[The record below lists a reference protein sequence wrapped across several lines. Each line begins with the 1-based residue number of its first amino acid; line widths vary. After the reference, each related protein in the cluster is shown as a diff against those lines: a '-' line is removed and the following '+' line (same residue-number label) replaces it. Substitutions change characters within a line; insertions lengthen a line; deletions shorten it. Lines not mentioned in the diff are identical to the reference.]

1 MNGRPDDE
9 QMSGQ
14 IRVRRQ
20 PYIFNQSQNQA
31 MESSSVLNHD
41 EFIREQIL
49 RAIALNRIP
58 GYHFCGNFFDLWFED
73 VYDGKAR
80 VTIQAAP
87 HVMGDD
93 GNMAPTPLA
102 VAADFAA
109 ATAIRTAG
117 DPSVR
122 LATVSLHMQ
131 LTNAP
136 IRDDLIAYGTLDGFF
151 EGAKGRLGLA
161 RFHIESNGQLV
172 AFGTSTFMV
181 MPPPG
186 GRKLD
191 PIPWINKRPEK
202 IALPALHELDE
213 SEKEIFARGERAL
226 AAARTKGT
234 AFLTEFLNITTHPG
248 DRSARAQMDN
258 GPHVGNRVGHV
269 QGGISMGMVI
279 DSANA
284 SLPAEWA
291 LVGIT
296 ASYVSPGEGD
306 ELTAHSEIIHRGR
319 LTAVVHT
326 RLLGIEG
333 RLVLEVTTNHT
344 RRQDGSTPEIRGEVG
359 TV

>member
-1 MNGRPDDE
+1 MD
-9 QMSGQ
+9 
-14 IRVRRQ
+14 
-20 PYIFNQSQNQA
+20 
-31 MESSSVLNHD
+31 SSSILNHD

-73 VYDGKAR
+73 VHDGKAR
-80 VTIQAAP
+80 VTIKSAP
-87 HVMGDD
+87 HVTGID
-93 GNMAPTPLA
+93 GNMDPTPLA

-117 DPSVR
+117 DPSDR

-136 IRDDLIAYGTLDGFF
+136 ISGDLVAYGTLDGFF
-151 EGAKGRLGLA
+151 EGVKGRLGLA
-161 RFHIESNGQLV
+161 RFHLESDNQLV
-172 AFGTSTFMV
+172 GFGTSTFMV
-181 MPPPG
+181 LPPPG

-191 PIPWINKRPEK
+191 PIPWINNRPGDVT
-202 IALPALHELDE
+202 LPAISNLDE
-213 SEKEIFARGERAL
+213 SEQEIVSRGERAI
-226 AAARTKGT
+226 AASRSRGT
-234 AFLTEFLNITTHPG
+234 AFLTEFLNIRSEAG
-248 DRSARAQMDN
+248 DRRARTRMDN

-279 DSANA
+279 ESANA
-284 SLPAEWA
+284 ALPAEWA

-306 ELTAHSEIIHRGR
+306 ELTAHSEVIHRGR
-319 LTAVVHT
+319 LTAVVST
-326 RLLGIEG
+326 KLIGIEG

-344 RRQDGSTPEIRGEVG
+344 RRQDGATPQIPGEVG